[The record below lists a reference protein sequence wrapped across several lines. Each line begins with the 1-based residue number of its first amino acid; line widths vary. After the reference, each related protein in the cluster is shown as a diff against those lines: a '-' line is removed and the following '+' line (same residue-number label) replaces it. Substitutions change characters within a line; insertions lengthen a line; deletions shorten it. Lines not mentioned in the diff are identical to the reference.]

1 MPKVKH
7 IGLLSGQFGDGCF
20 IFGIYG
26 APRPTPV
33 GDSAA
38 WRPGLARAH
47 PTKVPLA
54 RTGVS
59 QRRRLLRSPR
69 LLVWRRGACT
79 STLATRMVPGEPP
92 VLPRRA
98 LLACGCVSLTT
109 EEQQRRRPARAQRE
123 QQAPQT
129 GDVRSSRCLLWLGH
143 ISLVLL
149 ELKSSGRAGP
159 GARVLGAA
167 RRQQN

>member
-54 RTGVS
+54 RTAVS

-69 LLVWRRGACT
+69 LLAWRRRACT
-79 STLATRMVPGEPP
+79 TTSTARVVPGELT

-98 LLACGCVSLTT
+98 LLACGCMSVTT
-109 EEQQRRRPARAQRE
+109 EDQQRRCPARAQRE

-129 GDVRSSRCLLWLGH
+129 GAMRSSRGLLCLGH
-143 ISLVLL
+143 ISLLLL